1 MCQSFFSMTFFDWQ
15 TARDRT
21 VSKSLWGYFAV
32 AIPITIMV
40 LAAWAFL
47 TKKNRQE
54 NSDRV
59 GITQMLRRRTT
70 ERGHDLEKNE

>member
-1 MCQSFFSMTFFDWQ
+1 MTFFDWQ
-15 TARDRT
+15 TASDHT
-21 VSKSLWGYFAV
+21 VSKSLWVYFAV
-32 AIPITIMV
+32 AIPITIIV

-59 GITQMLRRRTT
+59 GVITMLRHITA
-70 ERGHDLEKNE
+70 ERGHDLEKND

>member
-1 MCQSFFSMTFFDWQ
+1 MTFFDWQ
-15 TARDRT
+15 TASDRT
-21 VSKSLWGYFAV
+21 VSKSLWVYFV
-32 AIPITIMV
+32 TAIPITILV

-59 GITQMLRRRTT
+59 GVSQMLRRRTM
-70 ERGHDLEKNE
+70 ERGHDLEKND